1 MKLSRPC
8 EHGNDSRCTWVNCE
22 CECHFKLSDLSDIIG
37 LVKTGEPSDA
47 SKPTN

>member
-22 CECHFKLSDLSDIIG
+22 CDCHFKLLDLSDI
-37 LVKTGEPSDA
+37 KTGEPSDA
-47 SKPTN
+47 SKSTD